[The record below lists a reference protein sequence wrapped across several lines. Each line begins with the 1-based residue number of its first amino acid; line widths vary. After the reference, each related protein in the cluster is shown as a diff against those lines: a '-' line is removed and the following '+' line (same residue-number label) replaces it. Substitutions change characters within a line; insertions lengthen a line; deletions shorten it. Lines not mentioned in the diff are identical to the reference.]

1 MPHIN
6 DGTLHAYLDG
16 ALPLPGMMSV
26 EEVEGHAASCEA
38 CRNALEEER
47 ALRARAGVVLGQANL
62 EIHRPEFAAIQA
74 SAARRRTHRVVRMR
88 RIQGLAAAAVLVTV
102 VGVSAVLR
110 DRGDAPAPAV
120 TAIATRAADEQSTAA
135 AASQPADRATEP
147 TAGASEAT
155 QATAPAR
162 APTPPTVALRAPEPV
177 GSDSD
182 RAAEAVTADRLDV
195 AATGA
200 GDVVQPAAPMLRPAP
215 EREMAARMR
224 EQAAVRTG
232 DRGEAPIEIIWQ
244 DLVGSVSGFASAE
257 SKAGRVAAEVAPAT
271 EATAWRPATPDS
283 AAQHLGQPVP
293 IVPGATV
300 VAYEVGTIGA
310 AAAVRVGQRLP
321 DGTPIALVVWSA
333 LTMEGLAEAVTERTA
348 GSGMVVVFGRGL
360 GVMASGRLPAE
371 ELEQLAGAALRSG
384 G

>member
-1 MPHIN
+1 
-6 DGTLHAYLDG
+6 
-16 ALPLPGMMSV
+16 
-26 EEVEGHAASCEA
+26 
-38 CRNALEEER
+38 
-47 ALRARAGVVLGQANL
+47 
-62 EIHRPEFAAIQA
+62 
-74 SAARRRTHRVVRMR
+74 MR

-110 DRGDAPAPAV
+110 DRGYAPAPAV
-120 TAIATRAADEQSTAA
+120 TEIATGAADARAPAA
-135 AASQPADRATEP
+135 EGSQATGRATEQ

-155 QATAPAR
+155 QATAPATAPAR

-224 EQAAVRTG
+224 EQAAVRTA
-232 DRGEAPIEIIWQ
+232 DRAEAPIEIIWQ
-244 DLVGSVSGFASAE
+244 DLVGSVSGFALAE
-257 SKAGRVAAEVAPAT
+257 SKVGGVAAGVSPAT
-271 EATAWRPATPDS
+271 EATEWRPATPEA

-293 IVPGATV
+293 IVPQASV
-300 VAYEVGTIGA
+300 VGYEVGTIGT
-310 AAAVRVGQRLP
+310 AAAVRIGQRLP